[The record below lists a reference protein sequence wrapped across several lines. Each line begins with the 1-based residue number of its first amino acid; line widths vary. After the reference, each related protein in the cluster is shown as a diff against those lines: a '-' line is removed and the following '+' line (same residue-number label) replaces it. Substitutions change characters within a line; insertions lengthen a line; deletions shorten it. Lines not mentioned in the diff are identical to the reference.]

1 MPDIFKPVYLET
13 YEKNLFGGKIQ
24 QAFRMLENCEVCP
37 RKCGVNRHK
46 ENSGFCQAGYFPEV
60 ASCAP
65 HYGEEK
71 PLVGR
76 GGSGTIFLS
85 HGNLGCLF
93 CQNYSI
99 SHLGEGQT
107 ITFEDLSRMMI
118 KLHSL
123 GCHNINFVTP
133 SHFVPQILKSL
144 PIAIEAG
151 LDIPLVYNS
160 GGYDSVQ
167 TLKILEGVFDIY
179 MPDLKFLRDDVA
191 QKYAQAEDYPHI
203 VRKAIKEMYSQVG
216 DLKFNSEGIAQR
228 GLLVRHLVLPDNLAG
243 TQQAMH
249 FLATEISPQTYVNI
263 MDQYHPWGD
272 IPPGSPLS
280 RRITPL
286 EFHQAIESARQ
297 EGLERLDKTGFFG

>member
-1 MPDIFKPVYLET
+1 MSEIFKPVYLET
-13 YEKNLFGGKIQ
+13 YEKKIFNDKIQ
-24 QAFRMLENCEVCP
+24 QAFRMLESCKVCP
-37 RKCGVNRHK
+37 RECGVNRYK
-46 ENSGFCQAGYFPEV
+46 EHSGFCQAGYLPEV

-85 HGNLGCLF
+85 HCNLGCLF

-107 ITFEDLSRMMI
+107 VTFRDLSLMMI
-118 KLHSL
+118 KLQAL

-133 SHFVPQILKSL
+133 THYVPQILKSI
-144 PIAIEAG
+144 PGAIEAG
-151 LDIPLVYNS
+151 LNIPLVYNS
-160 GGYDSVQ
+160 GGYDSVR

-179 MPDLKFLRDDVA
+179 MPDLKFIRDDTA
-191 QKYAQAEDYPHI
+191 QKYAQAKDYPHI
-203 VRKAIKEMYSQVG
+203 ARKAIKEMYSQVG
-216 DLKFNSEGIAQR
+216 DLKINSEGIAQR

-243 TQQAMH
+243 TKEAMH
-249 FLATEISPQTYVNI
+249 FLAKEISPQTYVNI

-280 RRITPL
+280 RRITSN
-286 EFHQAIESARQ
+286 EFFQAIEAARQ
-297 EGLERLDKTGFFG
+297 EGLARLDKVGHSG